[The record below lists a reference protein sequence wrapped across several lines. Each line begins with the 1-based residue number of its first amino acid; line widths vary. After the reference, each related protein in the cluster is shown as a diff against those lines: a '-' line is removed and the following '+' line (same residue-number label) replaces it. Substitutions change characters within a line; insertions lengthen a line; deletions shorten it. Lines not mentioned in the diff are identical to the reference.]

1 MLLDFI
7 RNAAL
12 LLALCWLQSRIWQ
25 HWGHRVV
32 WSQLVLGTVFGLIC
46 VASMADPIELG
57 HGIIVDARLA
67 LVSVAGLL
75 GGPLVAIMSAVI
87 AGCYRLWIGGVGAY
101 PGVVSILLAALMG
114 LVYRHA
120 SESGRITQGSTQLLV
135 FGLLVHAVSLL
146 MLSQFQ
152 GALEVSFSETAVA
165 MMITMPPTTL
175 LLVALLRGQQRR
187 NETEHALRDSEA
199 RLSAITHAIPD
210 LLFVVDEDG
219 RYREVISPSRHHIDP
234 EDSSKIGQLISDVLP
249 KPQAE
254 RLIAWI
260 AQALESAAPQAI
272 EYSLE
277 EGGRKRSF
285 EARAQA
291 IDRPLFE
298 KRAVVMVTRDVTA
311 RRESEQ
317 QIRQLA
323 FYDALT
329 GLPNR
334 RYFIERLRVDQAA
347 CTRTGQHGALLFI
360 DLDNF
365 KTINDLYGHEAGD
378 QVLITVAQ
386 RLKRIVRTTDTVS
399 RLGGDEFVILL
410 EGLAHAP
417 QEAARQA
424 GHVGQQ
430 ALETL
435 REPYD
440 LEQGQHCISGSVG
453 IVLFNHKHSGN
464 ELLQWADLSMY
475 SAKANGKNAL
485 RFFDPTMQVVI
496 SSRLRLEE
504 QIREGICREEFRVFY
519 QLQWSD
525 EKGVMGVEAL
535 LRWQHPQ
542 WGLVAPD
549 RFLQVAAAAG
559 LLPELDR
566 WLLKRVCS
574 QLVRWQHEPRL
585 AGLPVSVNICA
596 IHLHQTNF
604 VPKVLDIIRSSGVD
618 PHRVKLEL
626 TESVLIVDLD
636 QARLHIASLQR
647 EGIRF
652 ALDDFGTGCS
662 SLNYLQQLP
671 LDQLKIDQTFVQR
684 LPSAASIAIIQ
695 AISKMAETFGF
706 ELIAEGVESESQRQ
720 LLAENGCSN
729 YQGFLFGK
737 ALPADELTQMVKDY
751 A

>member
-12 LLALCWLQSRIWQ
+12 LLALCWLQSRIW
-25 HWGHRVV
+25 HYWGHRVV

-57 HGIIVDARLA
+57 RGIIVDARLA

-75 GGPLVAIMSAVI
+75 GGPLVALTSAGI
-87 AGCYRLWIGGVGAY
+87 AGAYRAWLGGIGAY
-101 PGVVSILLAALMG
+101 PGVISILIAALMG
-114 LVYRHA
+114 LVYRQA
-120 SESGRITQGSTQLLV
+120 SESGRITQGSAQLLT
-135 FGLLVHAVSLL
+135 FGLLVHAVTLF
-146 MLSQFQ
+146 MLGQFE

-219 RYREVISPSRHHIDP
+219 RYLEVISPSQDQVKP
-234 EDSSKIGQLISDVLP
+234 EDSKKIGQLISDVLP
-249 KPQAE
+249 RAQAE
-254 RLIAWI
+254 RLVAWI
-260 AQALESAAPQAI
+260 GQALESTVPLAI
-272 EYSLE
+272 EYNLE
-277 EGGRKRSF
+277 DGGRKRCF

-291 IDRPLFE
+291 IDRPLFD
-298 KRAVVMVTRDVTA
+298 KRAVVMVTRDITA
-311 RRESEQ
+311 RRENEQ

-334 RYFIERLRVDQAA
+334 RYLLERLRVDQLA

-365 KTINDLYGHEAGD
+365 KNINDLYGHEAGD
-378 QVLITVAQ
+378 QVLVSVAQ
-386 RLKRIVRTTDTVS
+386 RLKRIVRATDTVS

-430 ALETL
+430 ALEAL
-435 REPYD
+435 REPYE
-440 LEQGQHCISGSVG
+440 LEQGQHAISGSVG
-453 IVLFNHKHSGN
+453 IVLFNHKHNSN

-485 RFFDPTMQVVI
+485 RFFDPTMQSVI
-496 SSRLRLEE
+496 TTRLKLEE
-504 QIREGICREEFRVFY
+504 QIREGIRRDEFRVFY

-525 EKGVMGVEAL
+525 GKGVMGIEAL
-535 LRWQHPQ
+535 LRWQHPK

-549 RFLQVAAAAG
+549 RFLQVATSAG

-566 WLLKRVCS
+566 WLLKCVCG
-574 QLVRWQHEPRL
+574 QLVKWAKEPKL
-585 AGLPVSVNICA
+585 AGLPVSVNVCA
-596 IHLHQTNF
+596 THLHQANF
-604 VPKVLDIIRSSGVD
+604 VPQVLEIIRSSGAD
-618 PHRVKLEL
+618 PHQVKLEL

-636 QARLHIASLQR
+636 QARLHIASLQS

-684 LPSAASIAIIQ
+684 LPSAGSVAIIQ

-706 ELIAEGVESESQRQ
+706 ELIAEGVESEAQRQ

-729 YQGFLFGK
+729 YQGFLFAK
-737 ALPADELTQMVKDY
+737 ALPADELMQVVKGY

>member
-1 MLLDFI
+1 MLPDFI

-12 LLALCWLQSRIWQ
+12 LLALCWLQSRIWH
-25 HWGHRVV
+25 HWGHRVLG
-32 WSQLVLGTVFGLIC
+32 SQLVLGTVFGLIC
-46 VASMADPIELG
+46 VASMAEPIELG
-57 HGIIVDARLA
+57 PGIIVDARLA

-75 GGPLVAIMSAVI
+75 GGPVVALTSAFI
-87 AGCYRLWIGGVGAY
+87 AGGYRLWIGGVGAY

-120 SESGRITQGSTQLLV
+120 SETGRVTQGSVQVLT
-135 FGLLVHAVSLL
+135 FGVLVHAVTLFLL
-146 MLSQFQ
+146 SRFQ
-152 GALEVSFSETAVA
+152 GALAVSFSETAVA
-165 MMITMPPTTL
+165 LMVTMPPTTL
-175 LLVALLRGQQRR
+175 LLVALLRHQQQR
-187 NETEHALRDSEA
+187 NETERALRDSQA
-199 RLSAITHAIPD
+199 RLSAIIQAIPD

-219 RYREVISPSRHHIDP
+219 RYLEVISPPQHRLEP
-234 EDSSKIGQLISDVLP
+234 EDSRKIGQLISDVLP

-254 RLIAWI
+254 RLVAWI
-260 AQALESAAPQAI
+260 GQALGSSLPQAI

-277 EGGRKRSF
+277 EGGCKRSF

-291 IDRPLFE
+291 IDGQLFD

-311 RRESEQ
+311 RRESER

-323 FYDALT
+323 FFDVLT

-334 RYFIERLRVDQAA
+334 RYFLERLRLSQVA
-347 CTRTGQHGALLFI
+347 CSRTGQHGALLFI

-365 KTINDLYGHEAGD
+365 KNINDRYGHEAGD
-378 QVLITVAQ
+378 QLLVSVAQ
-386 RLKRIVRTTDTVS
+386 RLKRIVRATDSVS

-410 EGLAHAP
+410 QGLARIP

-430 ALETL
+430 ALEAL
-435 REPYD
+435 REPYP
-440 LEQGQHCISGSVG
+440 LEHGRQTLSGSVG
-453 IVLFNHKHSGN
+453 IVLFNKQHAGS

-475 SAKANGKNAL
+475 SAKAHGKNAM
-485 RFFDPTMQVVI
+485 RFFDPAMQSAI
-496 SSRLRLEE
+496 TSRLQLEE
-504 QIREGICREEFRVFY
+504 QIRDGIRDEEFRVFY

-549 RFLQVAAAAG
+549 RFLQVASSCG

-566 WLLKRVCS
+566 WLLERVCR
-574 QLVRWQHEPRL
+574 QLVEWTQQPEL
-585 AGLPVSVNICA
+585 ASLPVSVNICA
-596 IHLHQTNF
+596 MHLHQATF
-604 VPKVLDIIRSSGVD
+604 VSQVLAIIENSGADPRKV
-618 PHRVKLEL
+618 KFEL

-636 QARLHIASLQR
+636 QARLHIASLRRQ
-647 EGIRF
+647 GIRF
-652 ALDDFGTGCS
+652 SLDDFGTGCS
-662 SLNYLQQLP
+662 SLHYLQQLP
-671 LDQLKIDQTFVQR
+671 LDQLKIDQSFVQH
-684 LPSAASIAIIQ
+684 LPSAGSVAIIQ
-695 AISKMAETFGF
+695 AISGLADTFGF

-720 LLAENGCSN
+720 LLAQNGCSN
-729 YQGFLFGK
+729 YQGYLFAK
-737 ALPADELTQMVKDY
+737 ALPADELLRKIKSY